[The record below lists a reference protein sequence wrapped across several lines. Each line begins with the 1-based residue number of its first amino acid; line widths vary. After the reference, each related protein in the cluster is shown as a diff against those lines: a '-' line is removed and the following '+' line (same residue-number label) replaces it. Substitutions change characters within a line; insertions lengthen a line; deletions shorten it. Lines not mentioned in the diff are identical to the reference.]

1 MRILHKLLVLVAVLF
16 GLATIFAS
24 SRVLL
29 GADPGYSV
37 YQPLLI
43 YNAVMG
49 VMYVLAGITA
59 WRNVKRGMYAALTVL
74 ILNLLVLSVIY
85 YLYTEEGPIALESL
99 SAMILRSTVWLVL
112 FNGFGWLSY
121 RNKKT

>member
-1 MRILHKLLVLVAVLF
+1 MKILHKLLVLVAVLF

-24 SRVLL
+24 SRVFL

-49 VMYVLAGITA
+49 VVYVLAGIIA

-74 ILNLLVLSVIY
+74 MLNLLVLSVVY
-85 YLYTEEGPIALESL
+85 YLYTAEGPIALESL
-99 SAMILRSTVWLVL
+99 RAMIFRTTVWLVL

>member
-1 MRILHKLLVLVAVLF
+1 MKILHKLLVLVAVLF

-24 SRVLL
+24 SRVFL
-29 GADPGYSV
+29 GADPGYRV

-49 VMYVLAGITA
+49 VVYVLAGITA

-74 ILNLLVLSVIY
+74 MLNLLVLSVVY
-85 YLYTEEGPIALESL
+85 YLYTAEGPIALESL
-99 SAMILRSTVWLVL
+99 RAMIFRTTVWLVL